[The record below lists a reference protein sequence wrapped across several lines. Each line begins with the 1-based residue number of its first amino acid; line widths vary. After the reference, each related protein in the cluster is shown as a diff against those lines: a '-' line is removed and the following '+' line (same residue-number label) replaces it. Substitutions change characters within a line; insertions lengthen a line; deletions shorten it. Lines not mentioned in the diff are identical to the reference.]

1 MSDAVYREQVLGGE
15 TLFDGKIITVE
26 RWRIRLPD
34 GREASREIVLH
45 KGGAAVV
52 PVDQHGN
59 VTLVRQHRVA
69 IDEMMLEIPAGKLD
83 YEGED
88 PFACVQRELTEETG
102 LTAGKWQKL
111 AHVVSTPGFCTE
123 RIAIYLAT
131 ELRQSAPRPDPDEF
145 LNVVRMPLKD
155 AVAQVFQGKIT
166 DAKTC
171 LGLLMAQQVLGT
183 PLLAA
188 TPEKYYPLR
197 SKGIFPRAQK
207 G

>member
-1 MSDAVYREQVLGGE
+1 MSDAAYREQVLGGK

-26 RWRIRLPD
+26 HWQVLLPD

-52 PVDQHGN
+52 PVDQQGC

-88 PFACVQRELTEETG
+88 PFACVQRELAEETG
-102 LTAGKWQKL
+102 LVAGKWQKL
-111 AHVVSTPGFCTE
+111 AHVVSTPCFCTE
-123 RIAIYLAT
+123 RIALYLAT
-131 ELRQSAPRPDPDEF
+131 ELRQSAPRPDRDEF

-155 AVAQVFQGKIT
+155 AVAQVFQGKIH

-171 LGLLMAQQVLGT
+171 LGLLMAQQVLGA

-188 TPEKYYPLR
+188 TPEARYPR
-197 SKGIFPRAQK
+197 QQRGIFPRARK

>member
-1 MSDAVYREQVLGGE
+1 MGDDQLKETFVSGE
-15 TLFDGKIITVE
+15 DIFNGAIMDVQKWVVT
-26 RWRIRLPD
+26 LPD

-45 KGGAAVV
+45 KGAAAVV
-52 PVDQHGN
+52 PVDQDGM

-88 PFACVQRELTEETG
+88 PFACVQRELAEETG
-102 LTAGKWQKL
+102 LVAGKWQKL

-123 RIAIYLAT
+123 RIALYLAT
-131 ELRQSAPRPDPDEF
+131 ELRQSAPRPDRDEF

-155 AVAQVFQGKIT
+155 AVAQVFQGKIH

-171 LGLLMAQQVLGT
+171 LGLLMAQQVLGA

-188 TPEKYYPLR
+188 TPEARYPR
-197 SKGIFPRAQK
+197 QQRGIFPRARK